1 MANNSTALPHK
12 DMADKELALWMLERM
27 KDSQEFL
34 GIIQKA
40 RFAGSPDVLDTP
52 EYVGRHKQRL
62 RKLYQ
67 SDTEGEVST
76 SVSTV
81 AKIEAL
87 MKRDMLSSPE
97 EFIEKALAVYIE
109 RHGSESLPK
118 EWQSTF
124 SAARAEVEG
133 KTSGSFEAG
142 FTASLAKSARE
153 ELVRESTAE
162 RGRGQ
167 GRDGREG

>member
-1 MANNSTALPHK
+1 MANNPTALPHK

-97 EFIEKALAVYIE
+97 EFIEKALAAYIE
-109 RHGSESLPK
+109 KHGNDGLPT

-124 SAARAEVEG
+124 VAARNEIEG
-133 KTSGSFEAG
+133 KTSGAFDPELVV
-142 FTASLAKSARE
+142 SLASNARS
-153 ELVRESTAE
+153 ELDQILEQQRAPPRERT
-162 RGRGQ
+162 
-167 GRDGREG
+167 D